1 MIYRCRSGSEC
12 KHTFTTERGLHL
24 HRLACSHY
32 KNYQTAGFAKRQLLV
47 GQKKKVVTK
56 ARQSRKG
63 KGRAHILDL
72 ESVGLLGQFNLYS
85 QLIKYGL
92 QISVPGQSS
101 ATSSQD
107 VAMDGVLDDYADIQ
121 DRGIEETSS
130 TLHSPFVIQSP
141 LSPPMPAS
149 IVPSHNEATRPVRIR
164 RIPARYEDVQPEGPA
179 PLPPTPSLPPVAP
192 GSYALPR
199 VILHVRDFM
208 RTGLN
213 RFGLFREYHHRP
225 SYDPDHSMPEDELS
239 NCHAAQPA
247 EINLIPRAESCRP
260 PWPFQNMS
268 IYLLMEWMIT
278 GGNQKSIGEV
288 DRLAKDVLG
297 SKDFRLE
304 DIANFSAHK
313 ENKRLDSSEQHDP
326 SSPFPGDGWIEK
338 NVRIVVPTGQKDSE
352 GLGQPFTVPGLQL
365 RSLCKIMKSALADIT
380 SRRFH
385 FSPFKRFWKSPLGS
399 EVRCY
404 DEAYTSDGWIEAH
417 DDLQKQPN
425 EPGCKLEKVI
435 LGLMFWSDSTH
446 LTSFGTAKV
455 WPLYM
460 YFANLSKYIRCK
472 PSSGASH
479 HVAYIPSVCN
489 VLFLDQVALPYC
501 LGFLASGLT
510 SRLNCK

>member
-1 MIYRCRSGSEC
+1 M
-12 KHTFTTERGLHL
+12 

-32 KNYQTAGFAKRQLLV
+32 KRYQAAGFAKRKLLAE
-47 GQKKKVVTK
+47 QKKMATK
-56 ARQSRKG
+56 AQRNKKG
-63 KGRAHILDL
+63 KGQTNTLHF
-72 ESVGLLGQFNLYS
+72 ESVGLLGQFNPYP

-92 QISVPGQSS
+92 QISVLGPSLAS
-101 ATSSQD
+101 SSQD
-107 VAMDGVLDDYADIQ
+107 VSMDDVLDDSADIQ
-121 DRGIEETSS
+121 DHNMEETSS
-130 TLHSPFVIQSP
+130 SIHPLLAIQSP
-141 LSPPMPAS
+141 LSPPTPAGT
-149 IVPSHNEATRPVRIR
+149 IPSHNEAMRPVRMR
-164 RIPARYEDVQPEGPA
+164 RIPARYEDIQPEGPA
-179 PLPPTPSLPPVAP
+179 PLPPAPPLPPIAP
-192 GSYALPR
+192 GLYALPR

-213 RFGLFREYHHRP
+213 RFNLFREYHHRP
-225 SYDPDHSMPEDELS
+225 SHDPDHSMPEDELS
-239 NCHAAQPA
+239 NRHAVQPA
-247 EINLIPRAESCRP
+247 EINLIPHAESRRP

-278 GGNQKSIGEV
+278 GGNRKSIGEV
-288 DRLAKDVLG
+288 DRLARDVLG

-326 SSPFPGDGWIEK
+326 SSPFLGDGWTEK
-338 NVRIVVPTGQKDSE
+338 SVRIAVPTGQKDSE
-352 GLGQPFTVPGLQL
+352 GLGRPFTIPGLQL
-365 RSLCKIMKSALADIT
+365 RSLCNVMKSALADIT

-385 FSPFKRFWKSPLGS
+385 FSPFKRFWKSPSGA

-404 DEAYTSDGWIEAH
+404 DEVYTSDEWIEAH

-425 EPGCKLEKVI
+425 EPECKLEKVI

-455 WPLYM
+455 WPLYL

-489 VLFLDQVALPYC
+489 VLCLDRVSPPYC
-501 LGFLASGLT
+501 PGFLASGLA
-510 SRLNCK
+510 SRLDCEW